1 MALYDWSLGLD
12 QMNSSEITRKAKS
25 NLAFALQILPREQR
39 EDMVV
44 FYAYCRVID
53 DIADDE
59 SRSIEQR
66 ILDLNAWRDG
76 LHHGFHNPTD
86 FESEVVA
93 LQKKYDIS
101 IDLLVAIIDG
111 CMMDTQPQ
119 RFQTWEELQGYTWK
133 VACAVGLVSL
143 KLFGA
148 KDPDAE
154 RYAVA
159 LGHALQ
165 LTNILRDIRED
176 LDNGQRIYLPLADL
190 QRFDYT
196 EADLLARVHDD
207 RFIALMNHM
216 ADRAE
221 TLYQEAGN
229 LLPSSDRKALIAAEV
244 MREIYHNVLQQ
255 MRADGFQVFEKRY
268 SLSSLRKMA
277 ILAKHMI

>member
-1 MALYDWSLGLD
+1 
-12 QMNSSEITRKAKS
+12 MNSSEITRKAKS

-59 SRSIEQR
+59 SRSVDQR
-66 ILDLNAWRDG
+66 ITDLNAWRDG
-76 LHHGFHNPTD
+76 LRHGFSSPTD

-119 RFQTWEELQGYTWK
+119 RFQTWEDLQGYTWK

-148 KDPDAE
+148 QHPDAE
-154 RYAVA
+154 KYAVA

-176 LDNGQRIYLPLADL
+176 LDNGERIYLPLADL
-190 QRFDYT
+190 EKFSYS
-196 EADLLARVHDD
+196 EADLIAREYDD
-207 RFIALMNHM
+207 RFLAMMNHL

-221 TLYQEAGN
+221 SLYQEAGK
-229 LLPSSDRKALIAAEV
+229 LLPLSDRKALMAAEV
-244 MREIYHNVLQQ
+244 MREIYHSVLQQ
-255 MRADGFQVFEKRY
+255 MRADGFRVFEKRY